1 MKAILTSYPDTGEGD
16 PDKLMQSL
24 WAVAALLAGAAAT
37 TPASEVAALREFYG
51 ALGGDGW
58 LDNHLWS
65 GIARARD
72 PPERGSARRCV
83 CECHRAAHHLKRRR
97 RRLRDRARTVL
108 LLESKVC

>member
-1 MKAILTSYPDTGEGD
+1 
-16 PDKLMQSL
+16 MQSL

-58 LDNHLWS
+58 LDNHLWNS
-65 GIARARD
+65 ASDPCDGNDPWYAQAARRGIARARD